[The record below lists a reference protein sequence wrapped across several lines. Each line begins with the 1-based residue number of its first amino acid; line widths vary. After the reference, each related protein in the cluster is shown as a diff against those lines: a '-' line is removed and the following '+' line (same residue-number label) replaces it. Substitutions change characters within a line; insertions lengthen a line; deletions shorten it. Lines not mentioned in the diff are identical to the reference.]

1 MSDNMDVRWRFDQT
15 FGRDTQGSV
24 QISDHSQSQR
34 PGVVENFV
42 DSVEPTD
49 HWLKILRSQPL
60 LIHTELDRFDWIGH
74 IQR

>member
-34 PGVVENFV
+34 PGVIENFV
-42 DSVEPTD
+42 DSVD
-49 HWLKILRSQPL
+49 RSLAQDPSES
-60 LIHTELDRFDWIGH
+60 TPSDPQQF
-74 IQR
+74 